1 MDDLGCRAESESRIK
16 LSATLLGPVW
26 IELSPDRGGSFASRH
41 IFAASLVNGGRSES
55 LCLGSSDV
63 SGEEEV
69 AGEGGRDEIMREY
82 WAGVISETEG
92 SGCIGCG
99 DEQMRGAEGGG
110 RTWLHLWQ
118 SWAGGMAPKR
128 RGELQSRLVMSN
140 KQQQQPIHTPGLR
153 PSQLRNT
160 HPSASASPCKTN

>member
-99 DEQMRGAEGGG
+99 DEQMRGAEGG
-110 RTWLHLWQ
+110 RTYLVTSLAELGGGHG
-118 SWAGGMAPKR
+118 SEAAGGAAI
-128 RGELQSRLVMSN
+128 EACDE
-140 KQQQQPIHTPGLR
+140 QQAAAAAHTYPR
-153 PSQLRNT
+153 PPAIPVT
-160 HPSASASPCKTN
+160 

>member
-55 LCLGSSDV
+55 LCLGSCDV

-99 DEQMRGAEGGG
+99 DEQMRRAEGGEDVPGYISG
-110 RTWLHLWQ
+110 RAGRGAWLR
-118 SWAGGMAPKR
+118 SGGGK
-128 RGELQSRLVMSN
+128 LQ
-140 KQQQQPIHTPGLR
+140 IEACG
-153 PSQLRNT
+153 
-160 HPSASASPCKTN
+160 

>member
-26 IELSPDRGGSFASRH
+26 IELSPDRDGSFASRH

-99 DEQMRGAEGGG
+99 DEQMLRAEGG
-110 RTWLHLWQ
+110 RTYLVTSLAELGGGHG
-118 SWAGGMAPKR
+118 SEAAGGSCK
-128 RGELQSRLVMSN
+128 SRLVDE
-140 KQQQQPIHTPGLR
+140 QQAAAAAHTYPR
-153 PSQLRNT
+153 PPAIPVT
-160 HPSASASPCKTN
+160 